1 MTVTGKLY
9 FFVSGTYRNQLRN
22 IHLFFR
28 VCVIHR
34 LFKVNIRIKKFFHY
48 LSHPIWNNL
57 FTVHC
62 PNTVFLLAEYKFSH
76 NELLC
81 VTPRAYT

>member
-22 IHLFFR
+22 SHLFFR

-34 LFKVNIRIKKFFHY
+34 LFKVNIAVVFFKKDQKVLSLFKSSY
-48 LSHPIWNNL
+48 L
-57 FTVHC
+57 
-62 PNTVFLLAEYKFSH
+62 E
-76 NELLC
+76 
-81 VTPRAYT
+81 

>member
-9 FFVSGTYRNQLRN
+9 CFVSGTYRNQVRN

-34 LFKVNIRIKKFFHY
+34 LFKVNIAVVFFKKDQKVLSLFKSSY
-48 LSHPIWNNL
+48 L
-57 FTVHC
+57 
-62 PNTVFLLAEYKFSH
+62 E
-76 NELLC
+76 
-81 VTPRAYT
+81 